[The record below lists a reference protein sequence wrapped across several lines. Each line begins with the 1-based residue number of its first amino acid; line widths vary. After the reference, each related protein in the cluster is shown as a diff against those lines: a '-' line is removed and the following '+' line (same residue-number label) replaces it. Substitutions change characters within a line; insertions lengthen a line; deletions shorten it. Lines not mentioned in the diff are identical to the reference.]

1 MEVVQYPQLDGIDG
15 KERTD
20 MAENKTIAEKWQE
33 YEKRTGKPVRF
44 FKAYPVIGRGA
55 IIHDWTPHDEVE
67 RHFERARH
75 ISIWTKLRWLLGGYA
90 WW

>member
-1 MEVVQYPQLDGIDG
+1 
-15 KERTD
+15 

-55 IIHDWTPHDEVE
+55 IIHDWTPHEEVE
-67 RHFERARH
+67 RRFERARH